1 MLSKLLETAS
11 EAVDTIRGQTVVVDG
26 VVETWI
32 NKFLP
37 FLRESKQS
45 KKTTYVRH
53 PGLKVISKL
62 CHFFSSCSKV
72 Y

>member
-37 FLRESKQS
+37 FLKESKQS
-45 KKTTYVRH
+45 KKLLT
-53 PGLKVISKL
+53 
-62 CHFFSSCSKV
+62 
-72 Y
+72 

>member
-37 FLRESKQS
+37 FLKAKQS
-45 KKTTYVRH
+45 KKLLT
-53 PGLKVISKL
+53 
-62 CHFFSSCSKV
+62 
-72 Y
+72 

>member
-37 FLRESKQS
+37 FLKAKQS
-45 KKTTYVRH
+45 KNYLRETSRTQSNFQTL
-53 PGLKVISKL
+53 P
-62 CHFFSSCSKV
+62 FFSSCSKV